1 VATGISDAIE
11 AATRAAAGRDV
22 GLMGSGVLTA
32 ALKAGLVDEVII
44 HQVPVLLGGGVSF
57 FGDMTEKVQLD
68 LLGVVTAPGVT
79 HLSYS
84 VVR

>member
-1 VATGISDAIE
+1 
-11 AATRAAAGRDV
+11 
-22 GLMGSGVLTA
+22 MGSAVLTA
-32 ALKAGLVDEVII
+32 ALAANLVDELII

-68 LLGVVTAPGVT
+68 PLGVVTAPGVT

-84 VVR
+84 VFR